1 MAEQGKTVFKVI
13 IHGPI
18 ERVWHEI
25 TRTDIPQKCMF
36 NSMIHTPAGV
46 LKVGAPM
53 HARTASG
60 KHVGVVGKV
69 LELDPPRRY
78 SHTFKFTR
86 FDDPPC
92 TVTYDLR
99 PVPEGTEFTL
109 TISDL
114 PLGTKTAKQMTTGSK
129 LIVNTLKNVVET
141 GRPSFGVRCFY
152 TLFGLLEPLWPKHT
166 RVEHWPLERAI

>member
-1 MAEQGKTVFKVI
+1 MAEQDKAVFRVI

-36 NSMIHTPAGV
+36 NSLISTPGGV

-53 HARTASG
+53 QARTASG

-78 SHTFKFTR
+78 AHTFKFTR

-92 TVTYDLR
+92 KVTYDLR
-99 PVPEGTEFTL
+99 EVPEGTEFTL
-109 TISDL
+109 TITDL
-114 PLGTKTAKQMTTGSK
+114 PAGTKTAKQMTAGSK

-141 GRPSFGVRCFY
+141 GRPSFGVRCFFK
-152 TLFGLLEPLWPKHT
+152 LFGVLEVLMPKHT
-166 RVEHWPLERAI
+166 RVEHWPLERTV

>member
-1 MAEQGKTVFKVI
+1 MAEQENAVFKVM

-18 ERVWHEI
+18 ERVWNEI

-36 NSMIHTPAGV
+36 NSLICTPGGK
-46 LKVGAPM
+46 LKVGSPM
-53 HARTASG
+53 QARTASG

-69 LELDPPRRY
+69 LEFDPPRRY
-78 SHTFKFTR
+78 VHTFKFTR

-92 TVTYDLR
+92 KVTYDLR
-99 PVPEGTEFTL
+99 PVADGTEFTL

-114 PLGTKTAKQMTTGSK
+114 APGTKTAKQMTAGSK
-129 LIVNTLKNVVET
+129 LIVNTLKNVIET

-152 TLFGLLEPLWPKHT
+152 MLFGLLEPIMPKHT
-166 RVEHWPLERAI
+166 RVENWPLERTV